1 VTAASPADWA
11 AFLSLGTAI
20 SAGVSIPFFLF
31 VDADLADFDPRPAL
45 DQLAR
50 SGRIDPVLNAVANAK
65 HDAREVRQRAAL
77 TVAALLL
84 LLSAPTVEVNH
95 R

>member
-1 VTAASPADWA
+1 MTAASPADWA

-20 SAGVSIPFFLF
+20 PAAALAPWLLLL
-31 VDADLADFDPRPAL
+31 DADLADFDPRPAL
-45 DQLAR
+45 DRLAR
-50 SGRIDPVLNAVANAK
+50 SGRIDPLLLAVANAK
-65 HDAREVRQRAAL
+65 HDAREARRWAAI

-84 LLSAPTVEVNH
+84 LLTAPTAEVT